1 MDPDLEGWMCHRIC
15 IEAAN
20 QASFGDPELALSETE
35 EETEIDD
42 DDIEGYESEDYLNFD
57 IHGAEGAERSVYEN
71 EDDIDDDDG
80 DDGVN

>member
-57 IHGAEGAERSVYEN
+57 IHGAGGDHD
-71 EDDIDDDDG
+71 DDIDDG